1 MVVFTSVLL
10 GLLFVLFIS
19 AVFLFRHFSLHKY
32 RFYDSITKQRPSLK
46 TAINAKV
53 AHKQENNAEKLS
65 SIEKLGEWCQE
76 ECLTLGHSDQ
86 CWLPRQVICHNK
98 DKTLQSYQIKNLYSE
113 TYTPPLPPER
123 TVKFECVAFVR
134 GHPFVQEGFFLPD
147 TQNIFLKTPKCAEF
161 YKVFKNIRI

>member
-53 AHKQENNAEKLS
+53 AHKRENNVDKLS

-98 DKTLQSYQIKNLYSE
+98 DKTLQSYQVKNLYSA
-113 TYTPPLPPER
+113 TYTLDIGISIKQDSLNC
-123 TVKFECVAFVR
+123 VSSGHDIGKF
-134 GHPFVQEGFFLPD
+134 
-147 TQNIFLKTPKCAEF
+147 NAE
-161 YKVFKNIRI
+161 NP

>member
-98 DKTLQSYQIKNLYSE
+98 DKTLQSYQVKNLYSA
-113 TYTPPLPPER
+113 TYTLDIGISIKQDS
-123 TVKFECVAFVR
+123 TVYLQDTTLENLMRKTLDTPQENQDSVVA
-134 GHPFVQEGFFLPD
+134 L
-147 TQNIFLKTPKCAEF
+147 
-161 YKVFKNIRI
+161 